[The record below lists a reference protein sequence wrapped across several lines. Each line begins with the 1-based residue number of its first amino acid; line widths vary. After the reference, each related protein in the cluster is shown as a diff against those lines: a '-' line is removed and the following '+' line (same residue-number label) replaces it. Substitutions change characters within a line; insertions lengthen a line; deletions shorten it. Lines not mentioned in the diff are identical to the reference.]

1 MSARTLKRSLMIAL
15 TGLVLC
21 TPAMAQNLFAP
32 VIKVNDAV
40 ITEYEIQQR
49 VRFLQ
54 VLNAPGAT
62 RDSVTEA
69 LIDERLRA
77 QAVADAGL
85 ELTSEGIEESLTEF
99 AGRAELTKDEFI
111 TALAGA
117 GVAEESFRDFVIN
130 GIGWRE
136 LIRARFG
143 ARVEISEAEIDRA
156 LSATGG
162 TSGIRV
168 LVSEIIIPSPPD
180 RAAEV
185 QSIAERI
192 SAATS
197 EAQFSA
203 FAREYSATA
212 SRGAG
217 GRLPWQ
223 DLTNLPPSLRPLL
236 LALAPG
242 EITDPLPIP
251 NAVALFQLR
260 AIEETGDPVPEY
272 GAIEYAVYYI
282 PGGRTAATLAEAER
296 IKARVDVCDD
306 LYGVA
311 QGQPEEFLERSSKA
325 PGEIPADIAIE
336 LSKLDAGEVSTALT
350 SPDGQALAVVMLCGR
365 TAAVNQDISR
375 EDVAQS
381 LRQQRL
387 SGYADSLLEELRA
400 DARIQSQ

>member
-1 MSARTLKRSLMIAL
+1 MIAL

-21 TPAMAQNLFAP
+21 APAMAQNLFAP

-62 RDSVTEA
+62 RDCVAEA

-85 ELTSEGIEESLTEF
+85 ELTPEGIEESLTEF

-111 TALAGA
+111 AALAGA

-168 LVSEIIIPSPPD
+168 LVSEIIIPSPPE

-192 SAATS
+192 SATTS
-197 EAQFSA
+197 EARVFRLCPPVLRHRVARRWWASA
-203 FAREYSATA
+203 VA
-212 SRGAG
+212 SRS
-217 GRLPWQ
+217 PI
-223 DLTNLPPSLRPLL
+223 LPPSSASGAAGAGARRCHGPAAHPQCGGAVSVARHRGNRCSACRNTAQSNMPPITFPAGAARGHTGPSRADRGR
-236 LALAPG
+236 ALTVAMTST
-242 EITDPLPIP
+242 ELP
-251 NAVALFQLR
+251 R
-260 AIEETGDPVPEY
+260 ASPKSFWNV
-272 GAIEYAVYYI
+272 
-282 PGGRTAATLAEAER
+282 AATHCPRRYSAPTL
-296 IKARVDVCDD
+296 
-306 LYGVA
+306 
-311 QGQPEEFLERSSKA
+311 RSS
-325 PGEIPADIAIE
+325 
-336 LSKLDAGEVSTALT
+336 LSQAG
-350 SPDGQALAVVMLCGR
+350 CR
-365 TAAVNQDISR
+365 
-375 EDVAQS
+375 
-381 LRQQRL
+381 
-387 SGYADSLLEELRA
+387 
-400 DARIQSQ
+400 